1 MDQAITL
8 ENILSFLLD
17 THLFDAL
24 DPVEL
29 SEVVKVMQIQRLREG
44 QSVFQEGDE
53 GDAWYVIFEGEMEVF
68 KADSF
73 GRSRSIATLV
83 PHACFGEMAVLD
95 GSMRSAT
102 VRAVGEVALFRFPR
116 QPFQELIDE
125 GSLAAYKLIYGMAQV
140 LCQRQRTVNQQY
152 SEATSED
159 PSERSA
165 IRRRLDTLLDSYTIS
180 E

>member
-17 THLFDAL
+17 THLFEAL

-29 SEVVKVMQIQRLREG
+29 SEVVKVMQIQRLRDG
-44 QSVFQEGDE
+44 QSVFREGDV
-53 GDAWYVIFEGEMEVF
+53 GDAWYVIYEGEMDVF
-68 KADSF
+68 KANAF
-73 GRSRSIATLV
+73 GSSRAIATLE

-95 GSMRSAT
+95 GSERSAT
-102 VRAVGEVALFRFPR
+102 VQARGGATLFRFPR
-116 QPFQELIDE
+116 EPFQSLIDE

-140 LCQRQRTVNQQY
+140 LCKRQRTVNQQY
-152 SEATSED
+152 SEATSEE
-159 PSERSA
+159 PTERSA

>member
-17 THLFDAL
+17 THLFEAL
-24 DPVEL
+24 DPIEL
-29 SEVVKVMQIQRLREG
+29 SEVVKVMQIQRLRDG
-44 QSVFQEGDE
+44 QPVFEEGDD
-53 GDAWYVIFEGEMEVF
+53 GDAWYVIYEGEIEVF
-68 KADSF
+68 KADSY
-73 GRSRSIATLV
+73 GRARLIATLE

-95 GSMRSAT
+95 SSSRSAT
-102 VRAVGEVALFRFPR
+102 VRSGGESTLFRFPSK
-116 QPFQELIDE
+116 PFQNLIDE
-125 GSLAAYKLIYGMAQV
+125 GSLAAYKLIYGMARV

-152 SEATSED
+152 SEATSEE
-159 PSERSA
+159 PGEKSA